1 VLSFQTLDTPLWYTT
16 NQQKMPFLNPPSHI
30 VDVIYGWSLRQMYI
44 DDIKMWARFC
54 PKLIDFQSCNLG
66 VCPGPTSSPN
76 VIDGKYNTMD
86 CQCTVA
92 VQNLKISSWFVGV
105 FKKDCK
111 K

>member
-1 VLSFQTLDTPLWYTT
+1 MGKKKAAAYNGARTVPPYSILQTSK
-16 NQQKMPFLNPPSHI
+16 NCQFLNPPSHI

-66 VCPGPTSSPN
+66 VCPEPTASPK
-76 VIDGKYNTMD
+76 VIDSKYNAMD

-92 VQNLKISSWFVGV
+92 VQNLKISS
-105 FKKDCK
+105 
-111 K
+111 